1 MSSLS
6 QAQALAAAISAAML
20 FALGGVAAKV
30 LRSADMDAFRLTQ
43 IRTTGAALIL
53 ITFAV
58 LKGKSQLY
66 ARKDELKDLIIF
78 GTVGVAAVTSFY
90 FFALKYLYV
99 SVALIIEFTASI
111 WIVLYLRF
119 VKKKQIS
126 PLMWWG
132 ILCAFSGLTLL
143 SQIWTGTS
151 LHPLGVAVAFAD
163 AFALAIYFLFADR
176 LSQTR
181 SSLSLMSWGIGV
193 AAIFWALVLPWWN
206 FPFEYLTNTY
216 SLEGNLSNYSAPGWA
231 LILWIII
238 IGTVIPY
245 LLTVTGIRELSAS
258 TGSVI
263 GMIEPIFAG
272 VIAWWLLSEAFN
284 SIQLLGCAVVL
295 LGIYL
300 ADKARAQVAK

>member
-1 MSSLS
+1 M
-6 QAQALAAAISAAML
+6 ISAAML

-30 LRSADMDAFRLTQ
+30 LRTADMDAFRLTQ

-90 FFALKYLYV
+90 FFAIKYLYV
-99 SVALIIEFTASI
+99 SVALVIEFTASI

-119 VKKKQIS
+119 IKKKQVS
-126 PLMWWG
+126 PIMWWG
-132 ILCAFSGLTLL
+132 IACAFSGLFLL
-143 SQIWTGTS
+143 SQIWTGTT

-163 AFALAIYFLFADR
+163 AFALAIYFLLADR
-176 LSQTR
+176 LSQKR

-193 AAIFWALVLPWWN
+193 AAVFWALVLPWWN

-216 SLEGNLSNYSAPGWA
+216 SLEGNLSNYSAPGWV

-263 GMIEPIFAG
+263 GMIEPLFAG
-272 VIAWWLLSEAFN
+272 AIAWWLLSEAFN
-284 SIQLLGCAVVL
+284 TTQLIGCAVLL

-300 ADKARAQVAK
+300 ADKARQKVS

>member
-1 MSSLS
+1 M
-6 QAQALAAAISAAML
+6 ISAAML
-20 FALGGVAAKV
+20 FAFGGVAAKV

-90 FFALKYLYV
+90 FFAIKYLYV
-99 SVALIIEFTASI
+99 SVALVIEFTASI

-119 VKKKQIS
+119 IKKKQVS
-126 PLMWWG
+126 PIMWWG
-132 ILCAFSGLTLL
+132 IACAFSGLFLL
-143 SQIWTGTS
+143 SQIWTGTT

-163 AFALAIYFLFADR
+163 AVALAIYFLLADR
-176 LSQTR
+176 LSQKR

-193 AAIFWALVLPWWN
+193 AAVFWALVLPWWN

-231 LILWIII
+231 LILWIIVV
-238 IGTVIPY
+238 GTVIPY

-263 GMIEPIFAG
+263 GMIEPLFAG
-272 VIAWWLLSEAFN
+272 AIAWWLLSEAFN
-284 SIQLLGCAVVL
+284 TTQLIGCAVLL

>member
-1 MSSLS
+1 MKHRAEFLM
-6 QAQALAAAISAAML
+6 ISAAML
-20 FALGGVAAKV
+20 FAFGGVAAKV

-90 FFALKYLYV
+90 FFAIKYLYV
-99 SVALIIEFTASI
+99 SVALVIEFTASI

-119 VKKKQIS
+119 IKKKQVS
-126 PLMWWG
+126 PIMWWG
-132 ILCAFSGLTLL
+132 IACAFSGLFLL
-143 SQIWTGTS
+143 SQIWTGTT

-163 AFALAIYFLFADR
+163 AFALAIYFLLADR
-176 LSQTR
+176 LSQKR

-193 AAIFWALVLPWWN
+193 AAVFWALVLPWWN

-216 SLEGNLSNYSAPGWA
+216 SLEGSLSNYSAPGWA
-231 LILWIII
+231 LILWIIVV
-238 IGTVIPY
+238 GTVIPY

-263 GMIEPIFAG
+263 GMIEPLFAG
-272 VIAWWLLSEAFN
+272 AIAWWLLSEAFN
-284 SIQLLGCAVVL
+284 TTQLIGCAVLL

>member
-1 MSSLS
+1 MKHRAEFLM
-6 QAQALAAAISAAML
+6 ISAAML

-119 VKKKQIS
+119 IKKKQIS